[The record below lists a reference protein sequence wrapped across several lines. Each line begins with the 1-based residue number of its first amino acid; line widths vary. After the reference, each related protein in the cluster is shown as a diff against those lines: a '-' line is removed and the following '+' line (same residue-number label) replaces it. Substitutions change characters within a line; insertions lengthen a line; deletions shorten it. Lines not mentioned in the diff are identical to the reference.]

1 MKMSI
6 NYKKIVM
13 RMLKKSLLTLLM
25 AVFLQIGIAGE
36 GMWLPLLL
44 QALNESEM
52 QALGMKMTAE
62 DVYSVNKGS
71 LKDAI
76 VHFGGFCTGEVISDQ
91 GLVLTN
97 HHCGYG
103 QIQSHSSLEKNY
115 LEDGF
120 WAMNKGEE
128 LPNPGLFVT
137 FIDRIEDVSKT
148 ALQGVNEDMSEKE
161 RQSTIDKNLD
171 AIKKSFVIR
180 PFFKGNQYF
189 LFVTLTYNDVR
200 LVGAPPSSIG
210 KFGADT
216 DNWVWP
222 RHTGD
227 FSMFRIYAG
236 KDNLPAEYSTE
247 NVPMKPKHSLPVSL
261 DGVYEG
267 DFTLVFG
274 FPGSTDSYLP
284 SPAMAMEV
292 DVLDPAKISIRDK
305 TLAIYNREMRA
316 DPEVKIQYASKQSS
330 LSNAWKKW
338 QGIILGINRTKG
350 LEKKQ
355 KFEKKFLNKVARNP
369 EWSDKYGNVLGEFEE
384 LYAKIEPYSLARDY
398 YNEITGRNVELLRI
412 TRNYLRLAS
421 RYEESGAAGYDEFKV
436 RLKPYMQKF
445 YKDYRPNIDQEV
457 FAVLSKKYVD
467 DMELTYVPDVLTNLV
482 AKSGGDFEKMAASMY
497 EKSFLTNEKAAMD
510 MFDKPAKEAMDM
522 LMQDP
527 AFQLMKNWKR
537 VYDDKVAAKY
547 NESNERINQL
557 QRTYMAALMEV
568 FPNKTFYPDANSTMR
583 VSYGNVEPYK
593 PRDGV
598 EYNIKTYL
606 GGIMEKYVPGDYEFD
621 VPEKLRRLYR
631 GQDYGQYGEGSKMP
645 VCFIGS
651 NHTTGG
657 NSGSPAIDAHG
668 NLVGLNFDRAWEG
681 TMSDISYDR
690 SICRNIMVDARYIL
704 FIVDK
709 YAGAKHLVDE
719 MKLVHPKALKSD
731 PKKRITDPRMKVA
744 PRENMRHQKRK
755 N

>member
-1 MKMSI
+1 
-6 NYKKIVM
+6 
-13 RMLKKSLLTLLM
+13 MLKKGFLTILLAT
-25 AVFLQIGIAGE
+25 FLQISFAGE

-52 QALGMKMTAE
+52 QSMGMKMTAE
-62 DVYSVNKGS
+62 DIYSVNQGS

-76 VHFGGFCTGEVISDQ
+76 VHFGGFCTGEIISDQ

-103 QIQSHSSLEKNY
+103 QIQSHSSLENNY

-120 WAMNKGEE
+120 WAMDKSQE
-128 LPNPGLFVT
+128 LSNPGLFVT
-137 FIDRIEDVSKT
+137 FIDRIEDISKE
-148 ALQGVNEDMSEKE
+148 ALKGVTDEMSARD
-161 RQSTIDKNLD
+161 RQSAIDKNLD
-171 AIKKSFVIR
+171 AIKSNFKKKDYEDIVIR

-236 KDNLPAEYSTE
+236 KDNMPADYSPE
-247 NVPMKPKHSLPVSL
+247 NVPMKPKHSLPISL

-284 SPAMAMEV
+284 LPAMAMEV
-292 DVLDPAKISIRDK
+292 DVLDPAKIAIRDK

-316 DPEVKIQYASKQSS
+316 DPAVKIQYASKQSG

-338 QGIILGINRTKG
+338 QGIILGVKRTDG
-350 LEKKQ
+350 LGKKK
-355 KFEKKFLNKVARNP
+355 KFENQFTQKIANNKG
-369 EWSDKYGNVLGEFEE
+369 WSNKYGNILGEFTE
-384 LYAKIEPYSLARDY
+384 LYAEIEPYALARDY
-398 YNEITGRNVELLRI
+398 YNELTGRNIELMRI
-412 TRNYLRLAS
+412 TRNYLNLVS
-421 RYEESGAAGYDEFKV
+421 RFEENGEAGYNSYKD
-436 RLKPYMQKF
+436 RLKPYMANF
-445 YKDYRPNIDQEV
+445 YKDYRPKIDQEV
-457 FAVLSKKYVD
+457 FAVLSEKYAK
-467 DMELTYVPDVLTNLV
+467 DMELTYVPDVLTNMV
-482 AKSGGDFEKMAASMY
+482 AKNGGSFEKTAAMLY
-497 EKSFLTNEKAAMD
+497 EKSFLTNEKMAMA
-510 MFDKPAKEAMDM
+510 MFEKSPSEAVEMIRA
-522 LMQDP
+522 DP
-527 AFQLMKNWKR
+527 AYQLMKNWKNI
-537 VYDDKVAAKY
+537 YDKKIAANY
-547 NESNERINQL
+547 NTNKERIDEL
-557 QRTYMAALMEV
+557 QRLYMAALMDV
-568 FPNKTFYPDANSTMR
+568 FPDKTFYPDANSTMR
-583 VSYGNVEPYK
+583 VSYGKVESYE
-593 PRDGV
+593 PRDAV
-598 EYNIKTYL
+598 QYEIKTYL
-606 GGIMEKYVPGDYEFD
+606 SGIMEKYVPGDYEFD
-621 VPEKLRRLYR
+621 VPKKLQRLYQSR
-631 GQDYGQYGEGSKMP
+631 DYGQYAEGSNMP

-657 NSGSPAIDAHG
+657 NSGSPAIDAYG

-681 TMSDISYDR
+681 TMSDINYDR
-690 SICRNIMVDARYIL
+690 KICRNIMVDARYIL

-719 MKLVHPKALKSD
+719 MNLVHPKKTMETMPAN
-731 PKKRITDPRMKVA
+731 KRASPYKQKLEKA
-744 PRENMRHQKRK
+744 PIKYK
-755 N
+755 TKD